1 MRAQTIELAR
11 QVSTRSLFTQAAF
24 AEGDMVLLRESSK
37 TGKSTLIGPLTP
49 EGQYGTT
56 KGIIPHASII
66 GKLPRT
72 RIKAETK
79 LGYNGQYIVQF
90 PTLADYVLL
99 CTRQRTPIYPKDAS
113 AIVSMLDISN
123 GDRILEAG
131 TGNAGLT
138 MYLARAVGQSGKV
151 FTVERNK
158 HILLH
163 AQKLVAQFQR
173 GSLLPSILF
182 YHGDLSNV
190 INEIACSIDTSLT
203 SKLGLTISEG
213 LTTSIG
219 PNELA
224 SENTNSEDLWK
235 QYGNLIAPL
244 FDGIVLD
251 MPMPWIQLP
260 RAFVFLKLDRFIVCY
275 LPNISQ
281 VMQLVRACL
290 RWPLIVEDVV
300 EVDWRSWDVKTAAV
314 RNPENA
320 AQANEINDAMVC
332 RPTHSPMPHTAFLV
346 KLRKCGS
353 T

>member
-1 MRAQTIELAR
+1 MRVRTVGLLGRAIA
-11 QVSTRSLFTQAAF
+11 RSLSTQAAF

-37 TGKSTLIGPLTP
+37 TGKATLIGPLTL
-49 EGQYGTT
+49 EGKYGTT

-66 GKLPRT
+66 GKPPRA

-79 LGYNGQYIVQF
+79 SGYNGQYIVQF

-113 AIVSMLDISN
+113 AIVSMLDISD
-123 GDRILEAG
+123 GDRVLEAG

-151 FTVERNK
+151 YTVERNK
-158 HILLH
+158 PILLH
-163 AQKLVAQFQR
+163 AQNLVAQFQR
-173 GSLLPSILF
+173 GSLLPNISF
-182 YHGDLSNV
+182 HHGDLGNAIS
-190 INEIACSIDTSLT
+190 ETACSIDSSLA
-203 SKLGLTISEG
+203 SKLDLVANDSATDQSD
-213 LTTSIG
+213 
-219 PNELA
+219 P
-224 SENTNSEDLWK
+224 EDLWK
-235 QYGNLIAPL
+235 QHGNLIAPL

-260 RAFVFLKLDRFIVCY
+260 RVFVFLKLDRFIVCY

-290 RWPLIVEDVV
+290 RWPLIVEDVI
-300 EVDWRSWDVKTAAV
+300 EVDWRSWDVKAAAV

-332 RPTHSPMPHTAFLV
+332 RPSHNPMSHTAFLV
-346 KLRKCGS
+346 KLRKCGGI
-353 T
+353 